1 MAAPR
6 SQPAEF
12 LNRHGLRPIKS
23 RGQHFLINLAIAD
36 RIVAAANLGP
46 DSVVLEV
53 GPGTGVLTSRL
64 MAQARHVYAVEIDRR
79 LAEALQNEYRD
90 ASNLT
95 VLPNDILKMDVGALC
110 TEAQTE
116 HLTVVAN
123 LPYNITGP
131 ILDRLILFNRSVSR
145 AILMTQQEV
154 GERLAAQPGTKSYG
168 AVTVIMSYI
177 FRLQA
182 LFPVGPASFLPKPSV
197 QSLVLGLEPYSVPPV
212 DVSDPRLLVEVI
224 RSGFLHRRK
233 MLLHAVNRFGD
244 GAIESVVEQTG
255 LDLKRRGE
263 TLTLN
268 EFALLTDAITAFQR
282 DRSPNAISKNT
293 E

>member
-1 MAAPR
+1 MADQR

-36 RIVAAANLGP
+36 RIVAAARLGS

-64 MAQARHVYAVEIDRR
+64 IAQARHVYAVEIDRR
-79 LAEALQNEYRD
+79 LAEALQQEHRD

-95 VLPNDILKMDVGALC
+95 VLPEDILRVDVEALC
-110 TEAQTE
+110 AEAKTDR
-116 HLTVVAN
+116 LTVVAN

-131 ILDRLILFNRSVSR
+131 ILDRLILFHRNVSH

-154 GERLAAQPGTKSYG
+154 GERLAARPGTKAYG

-177 FRLQA
+177 FRLKA
-182 LFPVGPASFLPKPSV
+182 LFPVGPNCFLPKPSV
-197 QSLVLGLEPYSVPPV
+197 QSLVLGLEPYSVPPA
-212 DVSDPRLLVEVI
+212 DVSDPHFLIEVI

-233 MLLHAVNRFGD
+233 MLHHAMNRFGD
-244 GAIESVVEQTG
+244 GAAEWVIQQTG
-255 LDLKRRGE
+255 IDLTRRGE

-268 EFALLTDAITAFQR
+268 EFAALTDALDAFKR
-282 DRSPNAISKNT
+282 DRPPHAISTLT